1 MLHTKKIILI
11 AGVKFALN
19 LVNTRAMKKF
29 GARLYGAVIPGC
41 EGFELHSDDYWACL
55 CRHQTMTVYHYSGTA
70 KMGPSEKSGEYML
83 TRASHIFGDFPATF
97 FG

>member
-1 MLHTKKIILI
+1 
-11 AGVKFALN
+11 
-19 LVNTRAMKKF
+19 MKKF

-83 TRASHIFGDFPATF
+83 TGTAISFSCSSAMPVKSQNQNKATINWFGAQLLEMEYI
-97 FG
+97 